1 MLKFFTSLKTRMTL
15 LLLFLIL
22 LLIVSTIGTLNLLML
37 GSIKSLE
44 DDYVLE
50 NVEKS
55 KNAINYQLEYLN
67 TLAFDWAEWDDTY
80 AFVQDLNQSYVE
92 SALTPESISNIGVE
106 IFSFINSKWDV
117 LLTAI
122 NTDNTVVYSKDK
134 LLEDKQIIELISLVT
149 ENQKASNY
157 SGFIEFDNKPYI
169 FSIAKVKRSDGSGLD
184 VGYILLAKEVNDD
197 FIESL
202 N

>member
-1 MLKFFTSLKTRMTL
+1 MTL

-157 SGFIEFDNKPYI
+157 SGFI
-169 FSIAKVKRSDGSGLD
+169 
-184 VGYILLAKEVNDD
+184 
-197 FIESL
+197 
-202 N
+202 